1 MSIARIQQLANKA
14 KTAAEPAYSIART
27 EVLKQYE
34 TLMANNKQYV
44 LEKPEQANDMLKK
57 WFYTKMSRLVAKFRS
72 ALHTFRHTLFNQAP
86 LRPSSLLTLSVSFS
100 FYNIGYQQE

>member
-1 MSIARIQQLANKA
+1 MSVARIHQLASKA
-14 KTAAEPAYSIART
+14 KTAAEPAYNIART

-57 WFYTKMSRLVAKFRS
+57 WFYTKMSRLVAQYIS
-72 ALHTFRHTLFNQAP
+72 SIHTL
-86 LRPSSLLTLSVSFS
+86 
-100 FYNIGYQQE
+100 I